1 MARRRKWD
9 WARHR
14 SRTTDD
20 RWAYKV
26 MNWNVDG
33 KRSRGRQKTR
43 WRDAISKFSSNK
55 HFHRVA
61 QDRIEWMRFWEAF
74 AQDIGLLE

>member
-1 MARRRKWD
+1 
-9 WARHR
+9 
-14 SRTTDD
+14 
-20 RWAYKV
+20 